1 MDREVASNTVLDG
14 TLDGTARTHVV
25 TSAHAAAR
33 RGSGTI
39 RRWLQSLLAMCL
51 LLGAAMPAWAACGS
65 PQTATVASGGQVGF
79 ECALLGF
86 KIPSHLPPGDV
97 PTHHADLPHL
107 WAVSGGTDRTDSR

>member
-33 RGSGTI
+33 RCSGTI

-65 PQTATVASGGQVGF
+65 TQTATVASGGQVVF
-79 ECALLGF
+79 ECALFGF
-86 KIPSHLPPGDV
+86 KIPSNMPPGS
-97 PTHHADLPHL
+97 PPLPAADLPQIGRAACRESV
-107 WAVSGGTDRTDSR
+107 WQYV